1 MLEFVH
7 LIQIVH
13 LVYESASLWQAT
25 ILACPSQYGCPLIR
39 RMAVLEGA
47 FDSRRAWDC
56 LKRPQDCEGNGS
68 ICSQGSLGSLIRA
81 PPRRGGGHDFG
92 EWNPIFESHKVV
104 ETQMPGIWNKWC
116 SSWKS
121 TAGNSTVIGSDGKL
135 ENDTFSMWP
144 FVTWIVDRL
153 LPYLSFFNAFQC
165 FFISTFFVFFF
176 SCHLLSLFCLWQVR
190 MCAHCGGKGGLDN
203 PITSRVQKRLRW
215 KAFR

>member
-47 FDSRRAWDC
+47 FDSRRAWEC
-56 LKRPQDCEGNGS
+56 FKRPQDCERNGS

-104 ETQMPGIWNKWC
+104 ATQMPGIWNKWC

-121 TAGNSTVIGSDGKL
+121 TAGNSTVIGSDSKL

-153 LPYLSFFNAFQC
+153 LPYLFFSMLFNAFLQYLFNA
-165 FFISTFFVFFF
+165 FF
-176 SCHLLSLFCLWQVR
+176 LLSSLIPVLSLT
-190 MCAHCGGKGGLDN
+190 G
-203 PITSRVQKRLRW
+203 
-215 KAFR
+215 